1 MPRRSFDSKNYA
13 VDESERTF
21 RLGQASNMIWLRV
34 REACSNCKKLPGNVC
49 PIFENMSLSCRLSF
63 APAVHL
69 GKVAET
75 SFPAFLLNLKEDV
88 GVLILNLVAICY
100 NIMRA
105 FILDFNIAQIF
116 KWTLKCGSTWPFKLP
131 LSTIFTL
138 PNFIWNR
145 IEFHSNTI
153 WGGSN
158 GQRSR
163 KYFHENVT
171 RKDSV
176 IIGVKYRNSVFGGE
190 RSISVR

>member
-1 MPRRSFDSKNYA
+1 M
-13 VDESERTF
+13 RTF
-21 RLGQASNMIWLRV
+21 RLGQASNMIWL

-49 PIFENMSLSCRLSF
+49 PIFENMSLSCRLRF

-69 GKVAET
+69 RKVAET

-116 KWTLKCGSTWPFKLP
+116 KWTL
-131 LSTIFTL
+131 TIFTL